1 MKPTFL
7 DLNNPAAPS
16 SENQSQPKIQK
27 ETKKNSDLE
36 HLESELHLAL
46 EEVAH
51 LHNALAEAN
60 MKLAILPSQKNIVPR
75 LQNNDQG
82 LISELLVEL
91 TPLLTTISSYADLLA
106 SQSVGQLGPLQLRFA
121 ERINHSIEQVQN
133 IVAEYSNHIS
143 LTKNQMAGGSGSCS
157 LTEIVQV
164 IISRKSDLL
173 QKKQIALQLMIP
185 SSLPDVIG
193 STEEIT
199 QIVEE
204 FLVNAIE
211 VTPAQEI
218 IHISLAIQEINHSIF
233 ELLVIGDSGP
243 GIPANLLAT
252 LFSLHGAQVIPGCSV
267 SRTQL
272 FLLKQQIQD
281 TGGVLSVETAV
292 RGGCNIKISFLSA
305 RK

>member
-1 MKPTFL
+1 MP
-7 DLNNPAAPS
+7 NPDSNIPP
-16 SENQSQPKIQK
+16 QSNFPK
-27 ETKKNSDLE
+27 TDDLE
-36 HLESELHLAL
+36 HLETELHLAL

-60 MKLAILPSQKNIVPR
+60 MKLATLSSQKNIVPR

-133 IVAEYSNHIS
+133 IVAEYSNH
-143 LTKNQMAGGSGSCS
+143 TYPPKNRTAGESGSCS
-157 LTEIVQV
+157 LTEIVQE
-164 IISRKSDLL
+164 IITRKSDSL

-185 SSLPDVIG
+185 NSLPEVMG
-193 STEEIT
+193 STEEMT
-199 QIVEE
+199 QIIEE
-204 FLVNAIE
+204 FLINAIE

-218 IHISLAIQEINHSIF
+218 IHISLAIQEINHSPF
-233 ELLVIGDSGP
+233 ELLIIGDSGP
-243 GIPANLLAT
+243 GIPTNLLAT
-252 LFSLHGAQVIPGCSV
+252 LFSLHGAQVIPGCSI

-272 FLLKQQIQD
+272 FLLKHQIQD
-281 TGGVLSVETAV
+281 TGGVLSVETAA

>member
-1 MKPTFL
+1 MANPESTSHPQSNFQKTDDL
-7 DLNNPAAPS
+7 D
-16 SENQSQPKIQK
+16 
-27 ETKKNSDLE
+27 
-36 HLESELHLAL
+36 HLETELHLAL

-60 MKLAILPSQKNIVPR
+60 MKLAILPSQKNIETR
-75 LQNNDQG
+75 LQNNNQG
-82 LISELLVEL
+82 LVSELLVEL

-143 LTKNQMAGGSGSCS
+143 LAKNQMAGGSGSCS

-185 SSLPDVIG
+185 SSLPDVMG
-193 STEEIT
+193 PTEEIT
-199 QIVEE
+199 QIIEE

-218 IHISLAIQEINHSIF
+218 IHISLAIQEINHSPF
-233 ELLVIGDSGP
+233 ELLIIGDSGP
-243 GIPANLLAT
+243 GIPTNLLPS
-252 LFSLHGAQVIPGCSV
+252 LFSLHGTQVIPGCSI

-281 TGGVLSVETAV
+281 AGGILSVETAV